1 MILLDKMALQS
12 SGTISLNDI
21 AGEFGGSTPHS
32 LSEYYRGGGNVP
44 NSTANNSIPTSGQIS
59 FSQFYGGTNISTI
72 GSISV
77 SAIAS
82 VANNTQQSVNQGKTV
97 TTIQGVS
104 LARGVVTAKGSW
116 SDRNADASNSLVDG
130 WIHQSNGFIGVSF
143 MFGNQTFS
151 GLSGSQITTPDGN
164 TTTTSGGLVIK
175 DFTVSNLE
183 ILGQGFVDGTQGSF
197 QSCRYGFMCGFPQ
210 VGTTT
215 FTA

>member
-1 MILLDKMALQS
+1 MALQT
-12 SGTISLNDI
+12 SGAISLNDI

-72 GSISV
+72 GSISC

-82 VANNTQQSVNQGKTV
+82 LVNNQQQTINQGKTV

-104 LARGVVTAKGSW
+104 LARGAVTAKGTW
-116 SDRNADASNSLVDG
+116 TDRNADASNSLIDG
-130 WIHQSNGFIGVSF
+130 WIHQGSSFIGTAF

-151 GLSGSQITTPDGN
+151 GLSGSQMTTPDGN
-164 TTTTSGGLVIK
+164 TTTVSGGAVIK
-175 DFTVSNLE
+175 DFTVSNIE
-183 ILGQGFVDGTQGSF
+183 ILGQAFVDGQQGSF
-197 QSCRYGFMCGFPQ
+197 TPCRYGFLAPFPQ

-215 FTA
+215 FIA